1 MDIFKIIDE
10 LQKVDGDVVGRL
22 EHTSRRHFMNH
33 VSSKLATVAAPMI
46 FATVVNKAYAQSAAA
61 VDVLKFALTL
71 EYLEDAFYKEAL
83 KSASL
88 IPAQYKTVIAQ
99 IGKHETQHVAYLE
112 KAVGKMS
119 LQFDWTYGGKLTDTF
134 TNFKTFI
141 TVACAL
147 EDTGVRAY
155 KGQAGAL
162 MKDPAILQVAL
173 QVHSVEARHA
183 AKVRRIFAVE
193 NNSVATKGWIT
204 GNMAPISLVQAV
216 YDGEENLTQGGVN
229 LKNLAGKSDNAI
241 SEAFDEVLTKEA
253 VLAIAGPF
261 LK

>member
-10 LQKVDGDVVGRL
+10 LQKIDGDALGRL
-22 EHTSRRHFMNH
+22 EHASRRHFMNR
-33 VSSKLATVAAPMI
+33 VGSRLAAVAAPLAFGTI
-46 FATVVNKAYAQSAAA
+46 VNKAYAQSAAA

-83 KSASL
+83 KSDTL
-88 IPAQYKTVIAQ
+88 IPAQYKPVIAQ
-99 IGKHETQHVAYLE
+99 IGKHEAQHVAYLE
-112 KAVGKMS
+112 AAVGKMN
-119 LQFDWTYGGKLTDTF
+119 LTFDWTYGGKLTDTF

-162 MKDPAILQVAL
+162 MKDPGILQVAL

-193 NNSVATKGWIT
+193 NNSAMTKGWIT
-204 GNMAPISLVQAV
+204 GNASPIPLVQAV
-216 YDGEENLTQGGVN
+216 YNGEENLSQGGVN
-229 LKNLAGKSDNAI
+229 LKGLAGKSDGAI
-241 SEAFDEVLTKEA
+241 SEAFDEILTKEE

-261 LK
+261 IK